1 LASVLQLVPDG
12 EVTATSS
19 PSAVVVPARNAT
31 RKSAPSTGPAAS
43 TQPMASAT
51 GAPGAGGGDGD
62 DADVPG
68 VLVLVVG
75 TDPVARDGVIGVSCV
90 ARGGVPDSCEH
101 PATSSDA
108 ANSTTIRIP
117 PG

>member
-1 LASVLQLVPDG
+1 
-12 EVTATSS
+12 
-19 PSAVVVPARNAT
+19 
-31 RKSAPSTGPAAS
+31 
-43 TQPMASAT
+43 MASAT

-62 DADVPG
+62 DADVPD
-68 VLVLVVG
+68 VLDWLVLVVG